1 MRETVFLLA
10 LAMFGTTVIIV
21 AKTIAAAIARRG
33 SQGDL
38 GQLREQVEQ
47 HAAALEYAEST
58 LAQQASQLAELQER
72 LDFAERFL
80 TQGRDRPALGQG
92 DARPP
97 AP

>member
-10 LAMFGTTVIIV
+10 LGMMATTIV
-21 AKTIAAAIARRG
+21 MVARTIAAAISRRG

-72 LDFAERFL
+72 LDFAERL
-80 TQGRDRPALGQG
+80 LAQGKDRPSLGPGEGRQ
-92 DARPP
+92 
-97 AP
+97 